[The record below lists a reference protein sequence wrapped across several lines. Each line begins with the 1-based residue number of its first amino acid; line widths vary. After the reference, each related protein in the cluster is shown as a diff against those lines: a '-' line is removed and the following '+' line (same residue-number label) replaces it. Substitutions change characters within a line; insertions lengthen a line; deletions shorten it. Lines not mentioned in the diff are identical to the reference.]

1 MKLSIL
7 VISFEIFSLWICE
20 IAQSSKHTRGG
31 GKGAGLCF
39 SVSDVELYIWWWSP
53 ELFFTLAK
61 SFDGKKKKVAVFT
74 EYIISHHYFQALFLL
89 QNLTV
94 QAKILRWSWIQI
106 FKKYHLDNHHR
117 LKQTMKSQKLIVI
130 SSNVIYVI
138 SLIQQLFKFFAWQK
152 NIFYLKSFTN

>member
-20 IAQSSKHTRGG
+20 IAQSSKHTGGG
-31 GKGAGLCF
+31 GKGARLCF

-61 SFDGKKKKVAVFT
+61 SFDGKKKKKVAVFT

-89 QNLTV
+89 QNLTA
-94 QAKILRWSWIQI
+94 QAKILRLSWIQI
-106 FKKYHLDNHHR
+106 FKYHLDNHHR
-117 LKQTMKSQKLIVI
+117 LKQSMKSQKLIVI
-130 SSNVIYVI
+130 SSNVIYVV